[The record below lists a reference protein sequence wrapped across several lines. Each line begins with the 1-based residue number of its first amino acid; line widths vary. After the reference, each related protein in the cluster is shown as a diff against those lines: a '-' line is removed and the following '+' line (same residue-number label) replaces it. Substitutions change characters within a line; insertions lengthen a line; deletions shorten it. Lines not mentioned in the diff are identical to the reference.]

1 MKPDVEYITVR
12 QYATAANISAQAV
25 YQRLDKDLKPFVK
38 LIKGR
43 KMLSIEVLHLLG
55 VSDAPITCQEQPNE
69 VDKQLASGENTEIE
83 RLQQE
88 IQDLKQQLLDK
99 QERIKELELDKRE
112 LELDKKLTTAAT
124 NRQISALESRVELLK
139 QQNDIVNTRLDRAET
154 ERERLENNISDLT
167 TALTAAQALHGMDKK
182 QAQLELN
189 AEDQGEPEPK
199 RSLFSKLFRKRSE

>member
-99 QERIKELELDKRE
+99 QERIKELELDK
-112 LELDKKLTTAAT
+112 KLTTAAT
-124 NRQISALESRVELLK
+124 NRQISALEGRVELLK
-139 QQNDIVNTRLDRAET
+139 QQNDILNTRLDKAEN

-199 RSLFSKLFRKRSE
+199 RSLFARLFRKRSE